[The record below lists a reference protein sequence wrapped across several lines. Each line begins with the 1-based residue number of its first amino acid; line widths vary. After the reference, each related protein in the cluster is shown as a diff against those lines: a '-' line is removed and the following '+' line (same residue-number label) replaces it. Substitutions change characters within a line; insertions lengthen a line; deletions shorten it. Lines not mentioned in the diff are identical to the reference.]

1 MGHVRNTKKRFS
13 VLLLLT
19 IALFVKVKSEK
30 LRISCNTNSLLNQE
44 KHGDICTK
52 KLTEKQSHYISSRGF
67 CKNLN
72 CGNEHDFKLKEN

>member
-1 MGHVRNTKKRFS
+1 MYGTQKNGS
-13 VLLLLT
+13 PCYYILLT

-44 KHGDICTK
+44 KRGDVRTK
-52 KLTEKQSHYISSRGF
+52 KLSEKQSHYISSRGF

-72 CGNEHDFKLKEN
+72 RDNEHDFKLKEN